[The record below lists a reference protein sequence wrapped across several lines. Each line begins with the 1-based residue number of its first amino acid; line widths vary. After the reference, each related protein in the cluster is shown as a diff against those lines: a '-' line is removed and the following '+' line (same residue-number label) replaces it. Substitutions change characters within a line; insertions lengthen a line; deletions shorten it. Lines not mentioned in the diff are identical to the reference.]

1 MHLELHVSIQIEVS
15 FFHIY
20 TRHNIVVD
28 GVVVLFLAF

>member
-1 MHLELHVSIQIEVS
+1 MHLEVHVSIQIEVS

-20 TRHNIVVD
+20 TQHNIVVD